1 MEEMTDLEEVL
12 AERGSKYGE
21 FSKNSMVS
29 QLLKS
34 TLYNVPRNAAFSHY
48 QREAL
53 DMIANKLS
61 RIVCGDPNYADS
73 WRDIAGYATLVAD
86 ILESRK

>member
-1 MEEMTDLEEVL
+1 MADIDEILT
-12 AERGSKYGE
+12 ERGERYGDFE
-21 FSKNSMVS
+21 RNSLVS

-34 TLYNVPRNAAFSHY
+34 TLYNVPRNAAMAHY
-48 QREAL
+48 QKEAL

-86 ILESRK
+86 ILEAKK

>member
-1 MEEMTDLEEVL
+1 MDIQKVL
-12 AERGSKYGE
+12 DERGSRCGE
-21 FSKNSMVS
+21 FAKNSMVS

-86 ILESRK
+86 ILEAKK

>member
-1 MEEMTDLEEVL
+1 LDEVL
-12 AERGSKYGE
+12 DESRKRYGDFER
-21 FSKNSMVS
+21 NSMVS

-34 TLYNVPRNAAFSHY
+34 ALFQTREGLFLEHY

-53 DMIANKLS
+53 DMISTKLS
-61 RIVCGDPNYADS
+61 RIVCGDPSYANS
-73 WRDIAGYATLVAD
+73 WRDVAGYATLVAD